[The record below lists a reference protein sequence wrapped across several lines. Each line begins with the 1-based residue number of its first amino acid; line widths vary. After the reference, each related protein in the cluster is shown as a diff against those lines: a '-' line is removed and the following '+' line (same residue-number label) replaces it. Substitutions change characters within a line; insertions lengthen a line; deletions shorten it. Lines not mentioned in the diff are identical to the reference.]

1 LKIHKYRLSIALY
14 GLLHVHWGLFFTGV
28 NPLAEP
34 PLSIGL
40 AWACWVTSTSVSG
53 MERVGVRH
61 PASGGSVMAPRRQAH
76 DQGSLLNPADCAPQ
90 LAIISWVI
98 VTFGDDLWP
107 TIVKNPVGSP
117 HRCS

>member
-1 LKIHKYRLSIALY
+1 MHKHRLSIGLY
-14 GLLHVHWGLFFTGV
+14 GLLRVHMGEFFTRV
-28 NPLAEP
+28 HPLANP

-40 AWACWVTSTSVSG
+40 AWACWATSASASG
-53 MERVGVRH
+53 MERVAVRH

-76 DQGSLLNPADCAPQ
+76 DQGSRFHPADCAPQ

-98 VTFGDDLWP
+98 VTFGDDFWP
-107 TIVKNPVGSP
+107 TVVNNPVGSP